1 MSAPDEGAAA
11 RAIEDFLRAL
21 GHEPTGELADTP
33 RLVAAAWSGELL
45 DGYDIDPAEV
55 LRDGAVDLGS
65 EHPGLVVLR
74 NLTATTMCPHHL
86 LPAHGSATVA
96 YLPRRKVAGFGAIA
110 MALRARTRRL
120 TFQEQAGEEMAAL
133 LVEHLDARGAYCQLR
148 LSHGCLVARGTREAD
163 AVVESV
169 ALAGTFAEPGPDRD
183 LALTALT
190 GAQHAPAMSP
200 CAKPTA

>member
-1 MSAPDEGAAA
+1 MSPPDEQGAE
-11 RAIEDFLRAL
+11 RAIDSFLRAL
-21 GHEPTGELADTP
+21 GHEAEGDLADTP
-33 RLVAAAWSGELL
+33 RLVAQAWCRDLL
-45 DGYDIDPAEV
+45 DGYALDPGQE

-86 LPAHGSATVA
+86 LPAHGRATIA

-110 MALRARTRRL
+110 KALRARTRRL
-120 TFQEQAGEEMAAL
+120 TFQEQAGEDMAAL
-133 LVEHLDARGAYCQLR
+133 LVEHLDARGAYCQLH
-148 LSHGCLVARGTREAD
+148 LSHGCLVVRGTREAD

-183 LALTALT
+183 LALTALA
-190 GAQHAPAMSP
+190 GSHVPPATSP
-200 CAKPTA
+200 CAKLVL